1 MHRAEQQVPRPR
13 LVAPPS
19 TSTSRRWPAA
29 GPKSSA
35 WPTSSTRKWPAV
47 LQAKRPDIQ
56 QEAFGDAMRVI
67 IGGVYYPT
75 LDGSSVKITRSASD
89 PVPTCALNLVDNT
102 SSIAVQAPQE
112 ILVLDDQVIAN
123 PAANLQLNPSL
134 NPYTSGW
141 AVTGP
146 LTGRSYAQIGG
157 GVPAVTFTHASGL
170 TNNILTTRI
179 VQNIRLAAGQ
189 AYTASRYVQRSNA
202 PPPP

>member
-35 WPTSSTRKWPAV
+35 WPTSSSRKWRAV
-47 LQAKRPDIQ
+47 LDANRSDIQ

-67 IGGVYYPT
+67 IGGVYQPT

-102 SSIAVQAPQE
+102 SSIAIQAMQE
-112 ILVLDDQVIAN
+112 ILVLDDQVIPN
-123 PAANLQLNPSL
+123 PTVNMLQNPSL

-141 AVTGP
+141 LTSGPPTGETVTQN
-146 LTGRSYAQIGG
+146 TGGG
-157 GVPAVTFTHASGL
+157 GVVTL
-170 TNNILTTRI
+170 CK
-179 VQNIRLAAGQ
+179 VAA
-189 AYTASRYVQRSNA
+189 
-202 PPPP
+202 